1 MKRLLFLTTLAL
13 AAHAEERR
21 GDNPDAKPS
30 TAAEERAHFKL
41 PPGFEIQLVADE
53 TQIQKPMNFSF
64 DAVGRLWVTGSELY
78 PFAAKTDALGQPIA
92 SWEHEWGTMSGS
104 IGAKKPEPPAAPID
118 TVRVLSDF
126 GADGRA
132 RKVET
137 FADGLNIPIGIVPL
151 PRRAG
156 AKGDTVIVYSI
167 PTIWRMED
175 TDGDG
180 RADVREPL
188 YTGFGFRD
196 THGMSSNYLY
206 WVDGWIYGCHGFA
219 NHSEVRDKAG
229 HITVLDSGNTYRFRP
244 DGSRFEIYTQGQTN
258 PFGITVDPLGNFYS
272 ADSHSKPVYM
282 LLPGAYYEGIGKK
295 HDGLGFAPA
304 ITQDSHGSSAI
315 AGIAYYADDK
325 FPTEFR
331 GNVFIGNPVT
341 QRINRDR
348 FDWHGSTPMAER
360 MPDFLTCDDP
370 WFRPVQVKLGPDG
383 ALYIGDFYNPI
394 IGHYEQPLLDPRR
407 DHTHG
412 RIWRIAYVGEKKD
425 ATSASAGPVVKDLTK
440 LNAAQLVETLGD
452 SNLIIR
458 TLATH
463 ELVERIG
470 ADAKA
475 PLRAVLKAATEA
487 TAAFASPAS
496 AHALWA
502 FQRLN
507 TFEKAS
513 ADTDLL
519 VLAHT
524 TGSTLQRTH
533 ALRATRERA
542 PILHEA
548 DIAATADIL
557 LKSSD
562 AMLQRVATEILA
574 AAPQNG
580 VPFPAAVLA
589 KILER
594 ETASDDTELTHALKV
609 AVRDTLQSAVVS
621 EKLAAI
627 ELSPKVAGRLAEIML
642 AVPTPAAADFL
653 LKHLE
658 RTEFKTARAGEYL
671 RHVAMNLPKDRFA
684 SLAALA
690 EKLQDA
696 PPAQQLAFTDGLA
709 QVARERQLQLPDA
722 LRPWLQRAML
732 KGLTSTDLAAVDQAI
747 TAVRDLPDN
756 AKAEPLLRIVTHV
769 GEYGPRR
776 AAALE
781 ALMNLPRGAAAAAAA
796 LADPSSMTLRKRS
809 AELLAAQT
817 SNAATAALLATLPTA
832 PAELASIIAP
842 ALTKSDDA
850 CTALLALIENG
861 KAPARLLRQKNV
873 ADTLAARPQILR
885 DRAAALTKDLPPED
899 ARLDVVIAARAET
912 YRAAAASP
920 TGPKPDV
927 SKGHAVFTA
936 NCAVCHKYRNE
947 GGNVAPNLDGVVARG
962 PHRLIE
968 DILDPSRNIDGAF
981 RQIILETKDGQ
992 AFSGVNFR
1000 ETPAAL
1006 TVIDATGK
1014 DVTVARANL
1023 KSQTT
1028 SPLSLMPPAFE
1039 QMISAEDFNSLLAFL
1054 LQ

>member
-1 MKRLLFLTTLAL
+1 MKRLLFLIPLAL
-13 AAHAEERR
+13 AARAEERR

-30 TAAEERAHFKL
+30 PAAEERAHFKL

-53 TQIQKPMNFSF
+53 TQIQKPMNFNF
-64 DAVGRLWVTGSELY
+64 DAAGRLWVTGSELY
-78 PFAAKTDALGQPIA
+78 PFTAKTDALGQPIA

-104 IGAKKPEPPAAPID
+104 IGAKKPEPPGAPID

-180 RADVREPL
+180 HADVREPL

-229 HITVLDSGNTYRFRP
+229 RVTVLDSGNTYRFRP
-244 DGSRFEIYTQGQTN
+244 DGSRFEIYTHGQTN
-258 PFGITVDPLGNFYS
+258 PFGLTVDPLGNFYS

-295 HDGLGFAPA
+295 HEGLGFAPA

-325 FPTEFR
+325 FPAEFR
-331 GNVFIGNPVT
+331 DNVFIGNPVT
-341 QRINRDR
+341 QSINRDR
-348 FDWHGSTPMAER
+348 FDWHGSTPMAVR

-425 ATSASAGPVVKDLTK
+425 ATSASASPVVKDLTK

-452 SNLIIR
+452 GNLIVRI
-458 TLATH
+458 LATH
-463 ELVERIG
+463 ELIERVG
-470 ADAKA
+470 VDAKA
-475 PLRAVLKAATEA
+475 PLRGFLEAAHAPT
-487 TAAFASPAS
+487 SPS
-496 AHALWA
+496 PAHALWA
-502 FQRLN
+502 FQRLS
-507 TFEKAS
+507 TFEKPGP
-513 ADTDLL
+513 DHDLL
-519 VLAHT
+519 ALACT
-524 TGSTLQRTH
+524 TANAALRVH
-533 ALRATRERA
+533 ALRAVRERLPA
-542 PILHEA
+542 FAEFDSAI
-548 DIAATADIL
+548 IAGVL
-557 LKSSD
+557 LKSDD
-562 AMLQRVATEILA
+562 AMLRRVATEALA
-574 AAPQNG
+574 
-580 VPFPAAVLA
+580 PAFQAGNVISGETLV

-594 ETASDDTELTHALKV
+594 ANDKDDIELTHAIKV
-609 AVRDTLQSAVVS
+609 AMRDTLQNAASFTEITTTPLSAD
-621 EKLAAI
+621 AA
-627 ELSPKVAGRLAEIML
+627 VHFAEVML
-642 AVPTPAAADFL
+642 AIPTPAAADFL

-658 RTEFKTARAGEYL
+658 GTQFKTAHAGEYL
-671 RHVAMNLPKDRFA
+671 RHVAMNLSKEKIA

-690 EKLQDA
+690 EKLHDT
-696 PPAQQLAFTDGLA
+696 PPAQQLAFADGLA
-709 QVARERQLQLPDA
+709 QAARARQIQLPEA
-722 LRPWLQRAML
+722 LRPWLQQTML
-732 KGLTSTDLAAVDQAI
+732 NGLDSKDLAAVDQAI
-747 TAVRDLPDN
+747 AAVRDIKDE
-756 AKAEPLLRIVTHV
+756 AKAEPLLRIVMRESEH
-769 GEYGPRR
+769 GPRR
-776 AAALE
+776 ASALE
-781 ALMNLPRGAAAAAAA
+781 ALMNLPRGTEAAGKA
-796 LADPSSMTLRKRS
+796 LADTSSMTLRKKA
-809 AELLAAQT
+809 AELLVTRSADG
-817 SNAATAALLATLPTA
+817 TAAILLSALSTA

-842 ALTKSDDA
+842 ALAKTDDA
-850 CTALLALIENG
+850 CAALLSLVENG
-861 KAPARLLRQKNV
+861 KAPARLLRLASV
-873 ADTLAARPQILR
+873 ADALAKRPQPLR
-885 DRAAALTKDLPPED
+885 ERVAALTKDLPPED
-899 ARLDVVIAARAET
+899 ARLDAVIAARAEA
-912 YRAAAASP
+912 YRVAKPYAA
-920 TGPKPDV
+920 
-927 SKGHAVFTA
+927 KGKAVFLA
-936 NCAVCHKYRNE
+936 QCAVCHKYRNE

-962 PHRLIE
+962 PHRLVE

-981 RQIILETKDGQ
+981 RQIIIETKDGQ

-1000 ETPAAL
+1000 ESPESL
-1006 TVIDATGK
+1006 TVTDATGK
-1014 DVTVARANL
+1014 DVTIARANV
-1023 KSQTT
+1023 KMQTV
-1028 SPLSLMPPAFE
+1028 SRLSLMPPAFE
-1039 QMISAEDFNSLLAFL
+1039 QTIPAEDFNNLLGFL
-1054 LQ
+1054 LR